1 MKRHSRGP
9 LARSSLSPSFP
20 STESI
25 DGAVSSSERS
35 APSGAYSTWKSNFSP
50 RRRDF
55 SLDNLICQC
64 SNILVL
70 DVEVIQSP
78 QAAAAAL
85 DPVRARLLAE
95 LSEPASA
102 ATLAARLSLPRQ
114 KVNYH
119 LRALE
124 SHHLVRPTSERKWGG
139 ITERLVEAT
148 ASSYVVSPAAMGPA
162 ASDPGRSRDRLSAGY
177 LIALAARVVREVSE
191 LATRAR
197 ETGKRLATL
206 SIDTEIRF
214 RSAAE
219 RAQCSSELT
228 AAITQLAAR
237 YHDASALG
245 GRTHRLVLVAHPLP
259 QKNKETAVRSEEHT
273 SELQSL
279 R

>member
-1 MKRHSRGP
+1 LEGQRPAIFFPDRPHVLRIYISSKFQRADTAVEEGEVRITRFAGRPRSRGGM
-9 LARSSLSPSFP
+9 
-20 STESI
+20 T
-25 DGAVSSSERS
+25 
-35 APSGAYSTWKSNFSP
+35 
-50 RRRDF
+50 
-55 SLDNLICQC
+55 
-64 SNILVL
+64 
-70 DVEVIQSP
+70 
-78 QAAAAAL
+78 AAL

-206 SIDTEIRF
+206 SIDAEIRF

-219 RAQCSSELT
+219 RAQFSSELT

-259 QKNKETAVRSEEHT
+259 QKNKETAV
-273 SELQSL
+273 
-279 R
+279 